1 MRINHRPAVVHGREG
16 GGLPRRIPRCGGA
29 IKERTSVTHDIS
41 GNMQQAHAG
50 VVAISGNMQSLS
62 AETERV
68 EQATVK
74 VREASRSIA

>member
-1 MRINHRPAVVHGREG
+1 MKIIQEISDISASVAAAIEEQSAVTR
-16 GGLPRRIPRCGGA
+16 
-29 IKERTSVTHDIS
+29 DIS